1 MGAGIAGP
9 PNVYPAGFDFD
20 YSVWSP
26 GTRVDLVN
34 VNWDNNY
41 RDVVKFANKATLN
54 AFIDGKTSAGI
65 TVNNLTY
72 AKPGEDIY
80 LGIPY
85 NRVNRYNYLRASNPL
100 MPIPDDIQKDFYYFI
115 LECEFVNPTTTRI
128 RVQLDVWQTYVYD
141 VTFGNCYVER
151 GHVAVANSNK
161 FNNYGRD
168 YLTVPE
174 GLDVGGEYRHIA
186 RRSNALIRN
195 NIISTDDSIDG
206 DIIVVSTLD
215 IESSGGTATN
225 PVLITATG
233 SQINGMPSGA
243 DFYIF
248 TSAASFT
255 TFMAALADKP
265 WVSQG
270 IVSVTYMPS
279 VSRYSLPSGAPIDGE
294 KVIQLVTVPR
304 SSSVFSNWR
313 NSAEIN
319 NHIPS
324 RYQHVK
330 DKFFTYPYMIIEMT
344 AWSGNAIV
352 LKPESWNSG
361 DATVQERASY
371 MPPNQRVS
379 IHPRGYNSNIDANG
393 GSAGGTQDNL
403 WDLSDAQV
411 AALPDSWEGYIRD
424 VGDDTSDYLD
434 MALSISNFPTM
445 PVVNNMAIGYLA
457 ANSNQLAFQFNSA
470 DWTQQRALGMAQG
483 SYDVATGAMH
493 TAMNASGIGV
503 NADIAQTANQ
513 NRTLAAQAINQST
526 NALVTGLGTAL
537 TPAGAGGAAIAGVS
551 SSVTGL
557 VGAGIQT
564 AANDESLGIRN
575 TQAAQSVVNE
585 NKQSQLVRDT
595 NKNLAD
601 WAARGDYGNQI
612 AGINAKIQD
621 AAMIQPSVSGQFG
634 GESHN
639 IGTNKLE
646 FSFRWK
652 LIDAASIRTVGEIWL
667 RYGYMVRS
675 FIQMPASLMVMSKFT
690 YWKISETYLSG
701 ASVPEGHKQVLRG
714 IMEKGVTLWAN
725 PDEIGQIDIADNV
738 PLGGIS
744 Y

>member
-1 MGAGIAGP
+1 MGVGITGA
-9 PNVYPAGFDFD
+9 PNQYGAGFDFD

-41 RDVVKFANKATLN
+41 RDVVKFANKAALN
-54 AFIDGKTSAGI
+54 TFIDSKASAGI
-65 TVNNLTY
+65 TVNNMTY

-141 VTFGNCYVER
+141 VSFGNCYVER
-151 GHVAVANSNK
+151 GHIGVANSNK

-174 GLDVGGEYRHIA
+174 GIDIGGEYRHIA
-186 RRSNALIRN
+186 RRSDVLIRN
-195 NIISTDDSIDG
+195 NIVSSEDSIDG
-206 DIIVVSTLD
+206 DIIVVSTLN
-215 IESSGGTATN
+215 IEESGGTASD
-225 PVLITATG
+225 PVLITASG

-248 TSAASFT
+248 TSTAAFR
-255 TFMAALADKP
+255 TFMISIADKP
-265 WVSQG
+265 WISQG

-279 VSRYSLPSGAPIDGE
+279 ISRYSFPGGAPGDGRID
-294 KVIQLVTVPR
+294 QLVTVPLGFDLF
-304 SSSVFSNWR
+304 VNWR

-319 NHIPS
+319 DNIPS
-324 RYQHVK
+324 RYVHVK
-330 DKFFTYPYMIIEMT
+330 HKLFTYPYMIIEAT
-344 AWSGNAIV
+344 AWSGNALV
-352 LKPESWNSG
+352 LKPESWNSPN
-361 DATVQERASY
+361 ATVQERASF

-379 IHPRGYNSNIDANG
+379 IHPRGYNKDSVNA
-393 GSAGGTQDNL
+393 TEDNL
-403 WDLSDAQV
+403 WDMSDSSV
-411 AALPDSWEGYIRD
+411 DSLPSGIAGKLRN
-424 VGDDTSDYLD
+424 VGDDTGDYLD
-434 MALSISNFPTM
+434 MALSINNFPSM
-445 PVVNNMAIGYLA
+445 PVVNNMAISYLA
-457 ANSNQLAFQFNSA
+457 SNANQLAFQFSSA

-493 TAMNASGIGV
+493 TAMNAAGISM

-513 NRTLAAQAINQST
+513 NRTLAAQAAIQST
-526 NALVTGLGTAL
+526 NAFVSGVGTAL

-551 SSVTGL
+551 NAA
-557 VGAGIQT
+557 AGGVSAGVQT
-564 AANDESLGIRN
+564 QANDEALGIR
-575 TQAAQSVVNE
+575 QQQSAQSVINE

-595 NKNLAD
+595 NKSLAD
-601 WAARGDYGNQI
+601 WAAKGDYGNQI
-612 AGINAKIQD
+612 SGINAKIQD
-621 AAMIQPSVSGQFG
+621 AQMIQPSISGQFG

-639 IGTNKLE
+639 IGTNKME

-652 LIDAASIRTVGEIWL
+652 LIDNASIRVLGEIWL
-667 RYGYMVRS
+667 RYGYAVRA

-690 YWKISETYLSG
+690 YWKLSETYING

-725 PDEIGQIDIADNV
+725 PNDIGNIDIADNV